1 VNTSRLTVSIL
12 IFFLQIIISA
22 SNIITA
28 HVIINRDTHAML
40 NDFLQKLKSLHN
52 QQCYNIL
59 NNLIYYHKLISVDV
73 TYATLSGEVYKSA
86 HQHYN
91 ILFNAELVDEVARAI
106 YVKDIC
112 DYEEF
117 CIITQ
122 KMKSLKSAFN
132 TLEVYFIFYFTC
144 YYVIYLTIY
153 VYEC

>member
-1 VNTSRLTVSIL
+1 M
-12 IFFLQIIISA
+12 SA
-22 SNIITA
+22 NNIITT

-59 NNLIYYHKLISVDV
+59 NNLIYYQKLISVDV
-73 TYATLSGEVYKSA
+73 TYATVSGEVYKSA

-91 ILFNAELVDEVARAI
+91 ILFNAELVDDVARAI

-117 CIITQ
+117 CTITW
-122 KMKSLKSAFN
+122 KMKSLKSAFVKCIAN
-132 TLEVYFIFYFTC
+132 SFPVTASAFHQIYTEDVTGHSNAVPNRDGVDINGMFI
-144 YYVIYLTIY
+144 
-153 VYEC
+153 